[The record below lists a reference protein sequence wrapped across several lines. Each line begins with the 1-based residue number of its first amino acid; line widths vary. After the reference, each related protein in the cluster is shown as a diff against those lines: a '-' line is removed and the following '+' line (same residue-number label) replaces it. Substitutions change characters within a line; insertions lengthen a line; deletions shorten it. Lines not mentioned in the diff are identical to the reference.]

1 MKNNIKHGL
10 LFLGA
15 IYYMCYPVF
24 IFVEYT
30 DIR

>member
-15 IYYMCYPVF
+15 SIICAVF

>member
-15 IYYMCYPVF
+15 SIICHSVP
-24 IFVEYT
+24 IFMEYT

>member
-15 IYYMCYPVF
+15 SIICAVL
-24 IFVEYT
+24 IFMEYSN
-30 DIR
+30 IR

>member
-15 IYYMCYPVF
+15 SIICHSILTFM
-24 IFVEYT
+24 EYS